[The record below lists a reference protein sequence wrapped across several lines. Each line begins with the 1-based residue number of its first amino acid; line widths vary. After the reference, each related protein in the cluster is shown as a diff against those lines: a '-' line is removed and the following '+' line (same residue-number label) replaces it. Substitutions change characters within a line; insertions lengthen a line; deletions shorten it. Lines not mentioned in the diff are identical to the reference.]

1 MRKALLTLVMLGSLS
16 TAAMA
21 ADVKLS
27 GNFGYRF
34 DSIEAGA
41 LPKSEADRL
50 RAELIVDAKVNDKV
64 KAVVGLSTGTF
75 NSRWNDFGGNAGL
88 KDVNL
93 HLAYVE
99 YAALDHVKVKLGKM
113 HQPWATSSSLFFDR
127 DVKPEGV
134 AVSFD
139 HGSGLFAN
147 VSSLKLV
154 EGGALDDSRVQSL
167 QVGLQKK
174 IAGLD
179 FKGGVALH
187 DHQVKGAA
195 ADHNLQQVFGEVGT
209 KFAGK
214 PVVVFADYMKND
226 KAKTGDTAL
235 AYGVKFGSAKKAQ
248 EWDLAVFHQK
258 VEANAQFGLWQDSDF
273 AGGQGNSKGYGLTAG
288 YVVADGW
295 RVNAKYFDVER
306 NITARKPEDYK
317 RLQLDLNYMF

>member
-21 ADVKLS
+21 ADAKLS

-34 DSIEAGA
+34 DSIEAGTA
-41 LPKSEADRL
+41 PKSEADRM

-64 KAVVGLSTGTF
+64 KAVVGLSTGSF

-99 YAALDHVKVKLGKM
+99 YAAMDNVKVKLGKM

-147 VSSLKLV
+147 ASSLKLV
-154 EGGALDDSRVQSL
+154 EGGSNPDTRVQSL
-167 QVGLQKK
+167 QVGLKK
-174 IAGLD
+174 DLG
-179 FKGGVALH
+179 ALSF
-187 DHQVKGAA
+187 KGAA
-195 ADHNLQQVFGEVGT
+195 GIHNHPTIGGKDVDLQQLFGEVGT
-209 KFAGK
+209 KVAGI
-214 PVVVFADYMKND
+214 PVSGFVDYMKND

-235 AYGVKFGSAKKAQ
+235 AYGVKFGHAKKPQ
-248 EWDLAVFHQK
+248 QWDLAVFHQD
-258 VEANAQFGLWQDSDF
+258 VEANAQFDLWQDSDF
-273 AGGQGNSKGYGLTAG
+273 AGAQGNHKGYGLVAG

-295 RVNAKYFDVER
+295 KFNAKYFDVER
-306 NITARKPEDYK
+306 GASKQDYK

>member
-41 LPKSEADRL
+41 LPKSEKDRM
-50 RAELIVDAKVNDKV
+50 RAELLLDAKVNDKV
-64 KAVVGLSTGTF
+64 KVVAGVSTGGF
-75 NSRWNDFGGNAGL
+75 NSRWTDFGGNAEM
-88 KDVNL
+88 KDIDL

-99 YAALDHVKVKLGKM
+99 YAAMDHVKVKLGKM

-154 EGGALDDSRVQSL
+154 EGGALDDSKVQSL
-167 QVGLQKK
+167 QVGLHKK
-174 IAGLD
+174 LAGLH

-187 DHQVKGAA
+187 DHNVKGAA

-209 KFAGK
+209 ELAGK
-214 PVVVFADYMKND
+214 PVVLFADYMKND
-226 KAKTGDTAL
+226 KASAGDTAL
-235 AYGVKFGSAKKAQ
+235 AYGVKFGNAKKPQ
-248 EWDLAVFHQK
+248 QWDLALFHQE
-258 VEANAQFGLWQDSDF
+258 VEANAQYGLWHDSDF
-273 AGGQGNSKGYGLTAG
+273 AGGQGNHEGLGLVAG

-295 RVNAKYFDVER
+295 KVNAKYFDVER
-306 NITARKPEDYK
+306 GASKEDYK
-317 RLQLDLNYMF
+317 RLQVDLNYMF